1 MWERRPDMRK
11 LMIEDQGQMEA
22 LVINQEQ
29 AKVRY
34 NLGSYMLDKLA
45 QEAQA
50 VVHFGRRKMYIVS
63 KMDAYMLS
71 LAEG

>member
-1 MWERRPDMRK
+1 MRK
-11 LMIEDQGQMEA
+11 MIVNNQEQIEA

-29 AKVRY
+29 AKLRY
-34 NLGSYMLDKLA
+34 NLGSYMVDKLA